1 MDALYDI
8 CSPCHAKLPFTEE
21 TLIGMSG
28 EIGRYDNTKNIGL
41 NNCDYAICLW
51 KYTGMVKDSL
61 IRFKFYNK
69 PSYYRTY
76 AKLLAERI
84 KKLTDAESF
93 DMIISVPLHKM
104 KELARGYNQAYI
116 IAKSLSRELD
126 IPEMSYLLERT
137 RHTDTQSLLDRNDR
151 QNNVKGAFK
160 VANTEKLMGKTILLV
175 DDILTTGFTMN
186 ECGRVLKEAGAV
198 SVVAA
203 TMATGRNSYEK

>member
-1 MDALYDI
+1 
-8 CSPCHAKLPFTEE
+8 
-21 TLIGMSG
+21 
-28 EIGRYDNTKNIGL
+28 
-41 NNCDYAICLW
+41 
-51 KYTGMVKDSL
+51 
-61 IRFKFYNK
+61 
-69 PSYYRTY
+69 
-76 AKLLAERI
+76 
-84 KKLTDAESF
+84 
-93 DMIISVPLHKM
+93 
-104 KELARGYNQAYI
+104 
-116 IAKSLSRELD
+116 
-126 IPEMSYLLERT
+126 MSYLLERT